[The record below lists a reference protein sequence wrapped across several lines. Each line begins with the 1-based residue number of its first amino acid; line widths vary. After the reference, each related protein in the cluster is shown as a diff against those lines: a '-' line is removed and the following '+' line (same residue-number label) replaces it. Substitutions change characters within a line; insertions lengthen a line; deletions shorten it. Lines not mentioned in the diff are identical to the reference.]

1 MKTTFLLSLLFA
13 LFSLNIC
20 AEQMVSVKQINLK
33 KSLKG
38 KGQQQPGTRSLEP
51 LNVFA
56 YFNPDA
62 AALSIN
68 LDCVYTD
75 VTVSVKSILTGE
87 TIQSE
92 LYFTPMSKNSFSL
105 HLSKLLAF
113 HQENFLGSPQ
123 QFKKSHKP

>member
-1 MKTTFLLSLLFA
+1 MKTTLLLSLLFA

-38 KGQQQPGTRSLEP
+38 KGQQPGTRSLEP

-56 YFNPDA
+56 CFNPDNT
-62 AALSIN
+62 ALSIN
-68 LDCVYTD
+68 LDCVYTE
-75 VTVSVKSILTGE
+75 VTVSVKSISTGE

-92 LYFTPMSKNSFSL
+92 LYFTPTNIFVNMSGVENGKYLLEISFGETL
-105 HLSKLLAF
+105 LSGEF
-113 HQENFLGSPQ
+113 SIE
-123 QFKKSHKP
+123 

>member
-51 LNVFA
+51 LDVFA

-92 LYFTPMSKNSFSL
+92 LYFTPTDIFVNMSGVENGKYLLEISFGETL
-105 HLSKLLAF
+105 LSGEF
-113 HQENFLGSPQ
+113 SIE
-123 QFKKSHKP
+123 

>member
-13 LFSLNIC
+13 LFSLNIY
-20 AEQMVSVKQINLK
+20 AEQMVSIKQINLK

-38 KGQQQPGTRSLEP
+38 KGAQQPGTRSLEP

-56 YFNPDA
+56 YFNPDNT
-62 AALSIN
+62 ALTIN
-68 LDCVYTD
+68 LDCVYTE

-92 LYFTPMSKNSFSL
+92 LYFTPTNIFVNMSEV
-105 HLSKLLAF
+105 
-113 HQENFLGSPQ
+113 ENGNTY
-123 QFKKSHKP
+123 